1 MQFYV
6 QVLGYQDLLLY
17 SVMIGISIK
26 VMLMIVDEVI
36 CNVVVVLGNLQS
48 VMMLIDIQ
56 DGNIVLGQVVLNVL
70 VIQQCNIVIKM
81 MIDEGKSFLIV
92 GFNDDEVWL
101 NKSGVFWLFDI
112 LLIGNLFKYID
123 KLGNYMEWF
132 YLLMLWVVM
141 SVLMYVLDGL
151 LVNLGVDGLVN
162 QEGMLMYCLLDND
175 VMVLLMLKLLFGMK
189 FGLFVLLLLKDM
201 VVLQFVVMIVGVVM
215 YVDEY
220 Y

>member
-1 MQFYV
+1 
-6 QVLGYQDLLLY
+6 
-17 SVMIGISIK
+17 
-26 VMLMIVDEVI
+26 
-36 CNVVVVLGNLQS
+36 
-48 VMMLIDIQ
+48 
-56 DGNIVLGQVVLNVL
+56 
-70 VIQQCNIVIKM
+70 M

-162 QEGMLMYCLLDND
+162 
-175 VMVLLMLKLLFGMK
+175 
-189 FGLFVLLLLKDM
+189 
-201 VVLQFVVMIVGVVM
+201 
-215 YVDEY
+215 
-220 Y
+220 